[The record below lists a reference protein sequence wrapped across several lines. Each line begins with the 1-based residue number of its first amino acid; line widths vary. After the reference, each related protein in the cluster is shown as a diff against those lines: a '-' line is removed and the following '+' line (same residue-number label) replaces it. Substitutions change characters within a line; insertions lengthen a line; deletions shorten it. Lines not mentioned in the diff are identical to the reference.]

1 MLSGPIMNSS
11 TYKQIAVAS
20 TFSPRF
26 EQVLSE
32 AKRIRDRFGSSLSL
46 IYVGERNDE
55 TAKKFSTILGRLK
68 LPADSP
74 VHYGQGNPADGILRA
89 ISDNGVDL
97 IVAGALEKEAALH
110 PFLGNVARR
119 LLRDAPCS
127 VVLFTHPEMEPR
139 PLKRIVFV
147 VNYSD
152 HAQRAFKE
160 TVKLA
165 ELESSEC
172 LYAIRVFTTF
182 DEVRASTFVDT
193 GDGLPRPRTFEEEEA
208 ALEKFVLASGD
219 TPVPIDAR
227 CIRGNTGFAASDFV
241 KSVEADLLVVPVH
254 KDENSGERLPNHLAW
269 IADVIPCNLWL
280 VR

>member
-1 MLSGPIMNSS
+1 MMNSS
-11 TYKQIAVAS
+11 NYKKIAVAS

-46 IYVGERNDE
+46 IYIGERDDN
-55 TAKKFSTILGRLK
+55 TPKKFQTILGRLE
-68 LPADSP
+68 LPIDSP
-74 VHYGQGNPADGILRA
+74 VHYGEGDPADGILRA
-89 ISDNGVDL
+89 ITDNDVNL
-97 IVAGALEKEAALH
+97 IVAGALEKETALH

-119 LLRDAPCS
+119 LLREATCS
-127 VVLFTHPEMEPR
+127 VLLFTRPEIEPK
-139 PLKRIVFV
+139 PLRKIVFV
-147 VNYSD
+147 ANYSD
-152 HAQRAFKE
+152 HAKGAFKE
-160 TVKLA
+160 VFKLA
-165 ELESSEC
+165 EAEATEC

-182 DEVRASTFVDT
+182 DEVRASTFVDN
-193 GDGLPRPRTFEEEEA
+193 GDGVARPRTFEEEDA
-208 ALEKFVLASGD
+208 ALEKFVLDAGD
-219 TPVPIDAR
+219 TRVPIDAR

-254 KDENSGERLPNHLAW
+254 KDENSKERFPNHLAW

>member
-1 MLSGPIMNSS
+1 MMNPS
-11 TYKQIAVAS
+11 TYSKMAVAS

-46 IYVGERNDE
+46 IYIGERTDE
-55 TAKKFSTILGRLK
+55 TTKKFVTILDRLK
-68 LPADSP
+68 LPTDSP
-74 VHYGQGNPADGILRA
+74 VHYGQGDPAEGILRA
-89 ISDNGVDL
+89 IADHNVDL
-97 IVAGALEKEAALH
+97 VVAGALEKEAALH

-127 VVLFTHPEMEPR
+127 VVLFTHPELEPR
-139 PLKRIVFV
+139 PLRRIVFV
-147 VNYSD
+147 ANYSD
-152 HAQRAFKE
+152 HAQQAFKE

-165 ELESSEC
+165 EMESSEC
-172 LYAIRVFTTF
+172 LYAIRVYTTF
-182 DEVRASTFVDT
+182 DEVRASTFVEN
-193 GDGLPRPRTFEEEEA
+193 GDGAPRPRTFEEEEA
-208 ALEKFVLASGD
+208 ALEKFVLATGD
-219 TPVPIDAR
+219 THVPIDAR

-254 KDENSGERLPNHLAW
+254 KDENSKERLPNHLVW
-269 IADVIPCNLWL
+269 IAEVIPCNLWL